1 MQDSSNYYFPVM
13 GGGGSSKPEQAKT
26 VDITSNGT
34 VVVTPDEGMTLSS
47 VTVNT
52 SVAAQS
58 IFPQV
63 IDGTVTEITAADLQG
78 ATKILYYSFYS
89 SNITSIEIPDGVTLI
104 GTYAFYDCSS
114 LTSITIPDGVTV
126 IGKSAFNGCS
136 NLPSITL
143 PNSITTIANNTFQG
157 CDKLESIEIPDSVT
171 SIGAY
176 AFEGCDSLTLITIPD
191 SVTSIGAYAF
201 MGCDS
206 LTLITIP
213 DSVTSIGDYALR
225 IGSATNK
232 ATITIMSTTPPP
244 ISSSIFNAS
253 YLNQIIVPA
262 GTGDTYKSAT
272 NWSNFADYIVE
283 ATA

>member
-78 ATKILYYSFYS
+78 ATKIRDYTFYS

-157 CDKLESIEIPDSVT
+157 CDKLESIE
-171 SIGAY
+171 
-176 AFEGCDSLTLITIPD
+176 IPD